1 MTHPS
6 YLLLILPWLLLPGC
20 SPNQEKPSAAR
31 PSVNAETPAPP
42 VVRVDSKNL
51 LYRYKDKD
59 GWHQALSAS
68 EVPVACR
75 AKVQVIDL
83 GQAPATRNSTQYIH
97 LFDLTQPSPDGAY
110 TGTTIPRKDLESSMR
125 TEDEP
130 TQADPVIMYSTSW
143 CGVCKKAAR
152 FMAKNGIAF
161 VEKDVEKDK
170 SAARELMEARR
181 KHGIQGNGVPVFD
194 IGGQVMSG
202 FDPNRLKA
210 LVGRRP

>member
-1 MTHPS
+1 MKHPF
-6 YLLLILPWLLLPGC
+6 YLPLFLSWLFLLGC
-20 SPNQEKPSAAR
+20 SPNQEKPSRVR
-31 PSVNAETPAPP
+31 PSVNTEAPVPP

-68 EVPVACR
+68 EIPDACR

-83 GQAPATRNSTQYIH
+83 GQAPATRNSSQYIH
-97 LFDLTQPSPDGAY
+97 LFDMTKPSSDGAY
-110 TGTTIPRKDLESSMR
+110 TGKTIPRKDLESSMR

-130 TQADPVIMYSTSW
+130 AQADTVIMYSTSW

-152 FMAKNGIAF
+152 FMAKNAIAF
-161 VEKDVEKDK
+161 VEKDIEKDK
-170 SAARELMEARR
+170 AAARELTEARR

-202 FDPNRLKA
+202 FDPGRLKA